1 MACYYYILLGYVM
14 LGSTNIAILCIS
26 TIIYTICLFIR
37 IKEVRKFYTMVY
49 WDQKLVL
56 NTKLSIM

>member
-1 MACYYYILLGYVM
+1 MAIYYYILLGYVM
-14 LGSTNIAILCIS
+14 LGSTNIAILCIL
-26 TIIYTICLFIR
+26 TIIYTFCLLIR
-37 IKEVRKFYTMVY
+37 IKVRKFYTMVY